1 MLSIETVQDALALM
15 KNHTDNRALDQLLAP
30 DLVREF
36 ELFAETKLAQ
46 LDVVRAPRELSRRL
60 FHLAD
65 DRASILLLPL
75 DNNEVH
81 LYAELETEAPGGAN
95 QGEDAEAVLFVVD
108 VSASMNHDER
118 GSYLAPNSLDHRASS
133 IAKARALVEPLVLA
147 SLRRGASVAVVPWN
161 FEAMPAIRFRPPP
174 AAAAAADDE
183 QAPDA
188 LDDVALRAEIRVRC
202 GSDAFRAHGATNI
215 EAALERSLDL
225 AREATLR
232 PNAGWTHVTLFLLT
246 DGDETIY
253 LDQNRKPQRV
263 PTDPNHAQFAH
274 FNHVG
279 EGGTTA
285 YQRQLCAM
293 MARGKQDLLAHR
305 CQLDVHVC
313 GVGEA
318 PTQFLRALREAVNGH
333 FHALADV
340 ARLADEMRAAGLV
353 RGGDG
358 EPVVIGDEQCVRI
371 GALYDA
377 EVGALCARTTV
388 SPAVAWRLVSARDD
402 VGTAVLFRGSRST
415 VRCVARDETSD
426 AIRETATRVLTFERR
441 LGAAIDRLRHEQI
454 TRNAVRD
461 AMDMIGAVRRER
473 DEAVATLARAVRRRS
488 LLQRFLQAVLAGAET
503 QLAALERLLARYH
516 APAAAQFDASAAER
530 AELFTARDQLAIAAG
545 LESVRVRIG
554 ALAPSRVE
562 RRVERLVAQRGQW
575 ARAMLGRRCHVE
587 RVDDA
592 AAGTTT
598 LRLRVGAGA
607 QAPDVAPLVE
617 LQCSTEALDECATRL
632 LDPLSFASFLD
643 TIADA
648 DTLPSALYVIAADQ
662 PPGVLFEQQET
673 LWIKSGGLEVTTLDY
688 FRLFAKL
695 HGRDVDGT
703 PRPVRVPGTFADANF
718 ALPLAPDRLTIEVL
732 VQTAAGKLSEPVTG
746 TAMAP
751 LTGVG
756 LFYVAFVAHHLARDT
771 VTGAEARRVAEL
783 IATLH
788 QWLRHPNTF
797 PKWPDVEALVERL
810 VVRRGIEQAHSC
822 GRQGVPT
829 RAYLFAMLVDN
840 TFARAE
846 RFAALVAESRRR
858 SCALVERADALR
870 LAVELAGG
878 EVERDDADEPP
889 LQLLAVLA
897 ELRDGHVRDARIG
910 AAWARQIAAG
920 ETRVNMWRL
929 LYRWCVATAN
939 NAVPT
944 MLEQFARFEPADQF
958 ERQLHAGCA
967 AALPFDRVLHMWLQ
981 EDDKS
986 AVFVLLDDGVLRV
999 DATTGVVDAPLPLDE
1014 RRLRDDVL
1022 GVLLG
1027 LVNFKG
1033 SATAGYGLLKRDWAV
1048 VRALRAKGE
1057 PAVVAEVAP
1066 IAELRDAATT
1076 PQTALAMLVP
1086 PELAGAIQAV
1096 RAQHDPA
1103 FARWPPHATLLF
1115 PFLEAPVALSDAVLQ
1130 RVDAELRR
1138 LPPFRVTLSDF
1149 DTFERSGTLFLT
1161 VQTEPRDALLAVY
1174 RTLAALFPACLKA
1187 GGGQAFNAHVTVARG
1202 DDTFALERIAADLR
1216 RRRWQP
1222 VVFECRHVALLT
1234 RDADTPFVVAREL
1247 PLAGAA
1253 ASVLDL
1259 ERALTEA
1266 QHAEYKRALAG
1277 RVDVYRR
1284 WHRAPAPVTPLP
1296 AGVNAAH
1303 CVAATDS
1310 AATLSVVLIGDVDS
1324 GKSSMSGRLVA
1335 ELGGLPPHVFK
1346 EYERVC
1352 RMLER
1357 PRALYA
1363 FVMDRLREERER
1375 QLSIEVH
1382 MWAVQA
1388 LGTTIDLIDCP
1399 GHRRFLKNMATGAS
1413 VADGALLMVSAARE
1427 EFERGIAAG
1436 VGMTRTE
1443 ALVAHACGGVREF
1456 VVAVNKLDL
1465 FDDVESRRARF
1476 DEVCESVARILAA
1489 CGIVARA
1496 VHSCGH
1502 VLWRQHFRG
1511 ARRAHALVHRS
1522 VGDPS
1527 VDAAEGADATRR
1539 RRAAAHA
1546 GAARAPRAGHWHCA
1560 VGPHR
1565 AGQRATARH
1574 GGAASERRHG
1584 NGGVDRALPRRQD
1597 AGRGG

>member
-1 MLSIETVQDALALM
+1 MSAAAVGDEFLSNARALVQLRAALGDELFNEQIQQLVDDFVARTPSVAAAAPTLAAAHKDGCLDSKQIAQISQLLMMKSKSTSASASASSSSSSSVAIAPTPSNFHLKDEKASIASINPPAPAASTSSSSSISITTSSSIKLLSPSAALLDALSMLSIETVQDALALM

-530 AELFTARDQLAIAAG
+530 ARAVHGARSAG
-545 LESVRVRIG
+545 NRRR
-554 ALAPSRVE
+554 SRV
-562 RRVERLVAQRGQW
+562 G
-575 ARAMLGRRCHVE
+575 ARAHRRAGAE
-587 RVDDA
+587 PRRATRRA
-592 AAGTTT
+592 ARGAARSVGARHARASLPCGARSTTPPPAPRT

-732 VQTAAGKLSEPVTG
+732 VQ
-746 TAMAP
+746 
-751 LTGVG
+751 
-756 LFYVAFVAHHLARDT
+756 D
-771 VTGAEARRVAEL
+771 
-783 IATLH
+783 
-788 QWLRHPNTF
+788 
-797 PKWPDVEALVERL
+797 
-810 VVRRGIEQAHSC
+810 
-822 GRQGVPT
+822 
-829 RAYLFAMLVDN
+829 
-840 TFARAE
+840 
-846 RFAALVAESRRR
+846 RRR
-858 SCALVERADALR
+858 
-870 LAVELAGG
+870 
-878 EVERDDADEPP
+878 
-889 LQLLAVLA
+889 QA
-897 ELRDGHVRDARIG
+897 E
-910 AAWARQIAAG
+910 
-920 ETRVNMWRL
+920 
-929 LYRWCVATAN
+929 
-939 NAVPT
+939 
-944 MLEQFARFEPADQF
+944 
-958 ERQLHAGCA
+958 
-967 AALPFDRVLHMWLQ
+967 
-981 EDDKS
+981 
-986 AVFVLLDDGVLRV
+986 
-999 DATTGVVDAPLPLDE
+999 
-1014 RRLRDDVL
+1014 
-1022 GVLLG
+1022 
-1027 LVNFKG
+1027 
-1033 SATAGYGLLKRDWAV
+1033 
-1048 VRALRAKGE
+1048 
-1057 PAVVAEVAP
+1057 
-1066 IAELRDAATT
+1066 
-1076 PQTALAMLVP
+1076 
-1086 PELAGAIQAV
+1086 
-1096 RAQHDPA
+1096 
-1103 FARWPPHATLLF
+1103 
-1115 PFLEAPVALSDAVLQ
+1115 
-1130 RVDAELRR
+1130 
-1138 LPPFRVTLSDF
+1138 
-1149 DTFERSGTLFLT
+1149 
-1161 VQTEPRDALLAVY
+1161 
-1174 RTLAALFPACLKA
+1174 
-1187 GGGQAFNAHVTVARG
+1187 
-1202 DDTFALERIAADLR
+1202 
-1216 RRRWQP
+1216 
-1222 VVFECRHVALLT
+1222 
-1234 RDADTPFVVAREL
+1234 
-1247 PLAGAA
+1247 
-1253 ASVLDL
+1253 
-1259 ERALTEA
+1259 
-1266 QHAEYKRALAG
+1266 
-1277 RVDVYRR
+1277 
-1284 WHRAPAPVTPLP
+1284 
-1296 AGVNAAH
+1296 
-1303 CVAATDS
+1303 
-1310 AATLSVVLIGDVDS
+1310 
-1324 GKSSMSGRLVA
+1324 
-1335 ELGGLPPHVFK
+1335 
-1346 EYERVC
+1346 
-1352 RMLER
+1352 
-1357 PRALYA
+1357 
-1363 FVMDRLREERER
+1363 
-1375 QLSIEVH
+1375 
-1382 MWAVQA
+1382 
-1388 LGTTIDLIDCP
+1388 
-1399 GHRRFLKNMATGAS
+1399 
-1413 VADGALLMVSAARE
+1413 
-1427 EFERGIAAG
+1427 
-1436 VGMTRTE
+1436 
-1443 ALVAHACGGVREF
+1443 
-1456 VVAVNKLDL
+1456 
-1465 FDDVESRRARF
+1465 
-1476 DEVCESVARILAA
+1476 
-1489 CGIVARA
+1489 
-1496 VHSCGH
+1496 
-1502 VLWRQHFRG
+1502 
-1511 ARRAHALVHRS
+1511 
-1522 VGDPS
+1522 
-1527 VDAAEGADATRR
+1527 
-1539 RRAAAHA
+1539 
-1546 GAARAPRAGHWHCA
+1546 RAGHWHGDGAADRRRPVLCR
-1560 VGPHR
+1560 VRR
-1565 AGQRATARH
+1565 APPGARH
-1574 GGAASERRHG
+1574 GDGPPRASGAS
-1584 NGGVDRALPRRQD
+1584 PS
-1597 AGRGG
+1597 